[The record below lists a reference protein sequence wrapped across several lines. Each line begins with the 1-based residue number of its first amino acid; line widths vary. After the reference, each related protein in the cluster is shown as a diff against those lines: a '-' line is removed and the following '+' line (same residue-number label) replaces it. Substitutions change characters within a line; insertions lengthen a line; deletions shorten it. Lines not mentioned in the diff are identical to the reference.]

1 MTHTLTA
8 LSPLDGRY
16 HTQTQALQQTMSE
29 FALIHQRVIV
39 EIDWLITLARHP
51 EITEAP
57 PLNANQLQYL
67 TQLKKEF
74 TIDDAE
80 RIKEI
85 EKTTNHDVKAV
96 EYYLQD
102 VIRKG
107 PALEKYLPFIHFGCT
122 SEDINNVAYALML
135 QNARNDVLIPKLT
148 EILLTL
154 DKLALTHAALPMLSR
169 THGQPA
175 TPTTLG
181 KEIRNFEQ
189 RLHTQL
195 TTLQHL
201 NILAKFNGAVG
212 NFNAHH
218 VAYPDIDWPALS
230 QQFIESLDLTYNA
243 CTTQIEPHDFIAELM
258 HAIMRINTVL
268 INLSRDF
275 WGYISLNY
283 FTQKKIAHEV
293 GSSTMPHKINPID
306 FENAEGNLGLANAMA
321 AHLAEKLP
329 ISRWQRDLSDSTV
342 LRNLGTVFGY
352 TLIALLSLQKGLH
365 KLDVN
370 TDIIQKDLTQH
381 WNLLAEPIQTVLRRY
396 GINDAY
402 EQLKE
407 FSRGKQLTQKDLAAF
422 INTLTIPA
430 DIKKELLQLS
440 PESYIGYAIEL
451 TEQRF

>member
-16 HTQTQALQQTMSE
+16 HTQTLALQQTMSE

-39 EIDWLITLARHP
+39 EIDWLITLACQP
-51 EITEAP
+51 DITEAP
-57 PLNANQLQYL
+57 LLNANQLQYL
-67 TQLKKEF
+67 NQLKKEF
-74 TIDDAE
+74 TISNAE

-102 VIRKG
+102 AINKG
-107 PALEKYLPFIHFGCT
+107 PVLEKYIPFIHFGCT

-148 EILLTL
+148 EVLLTL

-169 THGQPA
+169 THGQAA

-189 RLHTQL
+189 RLHAQL
-195 TTLQHL
+195 TTLQHVK
-201 NILAKFNGAVG
+201 ILAKFNGAVG
-212 NFNAHH
+212 NFNAHR

-230 QQFIESLDLTYNA
+230 QHFIESLDLTYNA
-243 CTTQIEPHDFIAELM
+243 CTAQTEPHDFIAELM
-258 HAIMRINTVL
+258 HTIMRINTIL
-268 INLSRDF
+268 IDLARDF

-283 FTQKKIAHEV
+283 FTQRQVAHEV

-352 TLIALLSLQKGLH
+352 TFIALLSLEKGLQ
-365 KLDVN
+365 KLEVN
-370 TDIIQKDLTQH
+370 TDVIQKDLEQH
-381 WNLLAEPIQTVLRRY
+381 WDLLAEPIQTVLRRY
-396 GINDAY
+396 GINNAY
-402 EQLKE
+402 EQLKD
-407 FSRGKQLTQKDLAAF
+407 FSRGKSVTQKNLAQF
-422 INTLTIPA
+422 INALDIPA
-430 DIKKELLQLS
+430 DVKKELAKLT
-440 PESYIGYAIEL
+440 PETYIGYAVEL
-451 TEQRF
+451 TEKRF